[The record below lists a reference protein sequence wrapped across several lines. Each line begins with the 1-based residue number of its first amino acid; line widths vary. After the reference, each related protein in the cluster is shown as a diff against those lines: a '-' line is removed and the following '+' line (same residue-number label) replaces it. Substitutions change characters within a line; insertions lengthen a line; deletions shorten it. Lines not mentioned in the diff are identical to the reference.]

1 MFARTID
8 LLGQEGHDRLRES
21 LVVVIGLGGVGSHVV
36 TAMARAGI
44 RRIRVVDADVVT
56 RSSLNR
62 HATAVAADV
71 GRPKTEVLEEWLI
84 RLDPEI
90 EVEAMQEFAAAE
102 NFDSLL
108 RGEPDM
114 VIDAIDSVGPKT
126 DLLAFCVINN
136 LPVISCMGASSRTDP
151 TKIIAADIAESV
163 SCPLARR
170 VRKGLRKR
178 GVVTG
183 ITVVF
188 STEKPLQPL
197 PPDEFDATLV
207 RGRIRNRQ
215 PSLSTLP
222 GIFGYTIANAAI
234 MTLCR
239 FGREEPI
246 GGEG

>member
-1 MFARTID
+1 MFSRTID
-8 LLGQEGHDRLRES
+8 LLGQDSHDRLRES
-21 LVVVIGLGGVGSHVV
+21 LVVVVGLGGVGSHVV

-44 RRIRVVDADVVT
+44 RRFRIVDADVVT

-62 HATAVAADV
+62 HATAVGADV
-71 GRPKTEVLEEWLI
+71 GRPKTEVLEEWLLC
-84 RLDPEI
+84 LDPEI
-90 EVEAMQEFAAAE
+90 EVETVPVFAAAE

-108 RGEPDM
+108 QSEPDM
-114 VIDAIDSVGPKT
+114 VIDAIDSVGSKT
-126 DLLAFCVINN
+126 DLLAFCVRRC

-151 TKIIAADIAESV
+151 TKIIVADIAESV

-178 GVVTG
+178 RIEKG

-188 STEKPLQPL
+188 STENPQQPL
-197 PPDEFDATLV
+197 PPDESEETPA
-207 RGRIRNRQ
+207 RGGIRRRQ

-234 MTLCR
+234 MKLSR
-239 FGREEPI
+239 FGQEGPT
-246 GGEG
+246 GGER